1 MQLIEYRNHFY
12 KELKTVYSLTEIQ
25 SFLKRLIQSYFE
37 WDPTFIAIH
46 PDYAL
51 NQSETAQLD
60 FALLELKK
68 NNPIQYILNE
78 AFFMGHSFYVDES
91 VLIPRPETEELVSW
105 MLSDFSLS
113 KDKLKVL
120 DIGTG
125 SGCIPIALA
134 KENPNLNITAIDV
147 SPLAIEVAK
156 KNAKRHKV
164 DVHFSQRDIIIL
176 SNWEQSLD
184 VIVSN
189 PPYIK
194 LEEKNEMLSNVLDY
208 EPHLALFTPEDD
220 SLFFYKKITAFAEIN
235 LKTRGVLYFEINP
248 KCEEAL
254 KKMISSYSFKDI
266 VVGNDIFGKN
276 RMLKATKK

>member
-25 SFLKRLIQSYFE
+25 IFLKRLVKYYFD

-46 PDYAL
+46 PNYAL
-51 NQSETAQLD
+51 SQSETAQLD
-60 FALLELKK
+60 FVLLELKK
-68 NNPIQYILNE
+68 NKPIQYILNE
-78 AFFMGHSFYVDES
+78 TFFMGHSFYVDES

-105 MLSDFSLS
+105 MLSDFPLS
-113 KDKLKVL
+113 KDILNVL

-125 SGCIPIALA
+125 SGCIPIVLA
-134 KENPNLNITAIDV
+134 IENLNLNITAIDV
-147 SPLAIEVAK
+147 SHLALEVAK
-156 KNAKRHKV
+156 KNAKIHDT
-164 DVHFSQRDIIIL
+164 DVNFIQKDITTL
-176 SNWEQSLD
+176 SNWDQSLD

-189 PPYIK
+189 PPYIMP
-194 LEEKNEMLSNVLDY
+194 EEKKEMLLNVLNY

-220 SLFFYKKITAFAEIN
+220 SLFFYKKIIAFAEIN
-235 LKTRGVLYFEINP
+235 LKTKGVLYFEINP
-248 KCEEAL
+248 KYIGAL